1 MQIIFSLNTQ
11 FINVMELYIEINL
24 YIISVKIFIKISI
37 KSIHNISLNSTCK
50 LLHFIRILT
59 ANFNNLC

>member
-1 MQIIFSLNTQ
+1 
-11 FINVMELYIEINL
+11 MELYTEINL
-24 YIISVKIFIKISI
+24 YTISVKIFIKISI
-37 KSIHNISLNSTCK
+37 KYYKSIHNISLSSTCK

>member
-24 YIISVKIFIKISI
+24 SISVKIFIKISI